1 MPRFVHAAD
10 DNSDFKNHS
19 LFAVFSVTHTTANNS
34 AKSTYCPM
42 TPAVPTDT
50 CAILNRLLRLTEHAR
65 HELNTSATRTLVPRG
80 VCAMLLRTMKIRDP
94 GIILHGQRI
103 GTIARGVAKL
113 LGWEDAQRAELELAA
128 LLHDLGKIGVPES
141 ILRKPGKLS
150 SEEYDFVSLYHH
162 AATSLLQSLHVD
174 VHMISTLSLLHQN
187 FDGAGVEVE
196 GAGATSD
203 LPLGPRIL
211 AVADAYDSLSSP
223 KSYRRGMTHEEV
235 LKILVEQSGS
245 RYDGNVIRT
254 LNRWYE
260 ADGDA
265 LFALGDSF
273 VEPAMP
279 TAMSEDERNEMVVL
293 TQILN
298 ILYQF
303 HSLYDGFFIIDANQN
318 YCVWSAGMKELSPR
332 TLEQVMGRSWQQGDV
347 KLSPITQ
354 TAKQDLDPKEEI
366 IPQVL
371 RNGRAQFASRVCEV
385 EDNRQVSVDVYTMP
399 ITDGPNKITGAV
411 QLFRCKGGVRRQS
424 REYVELK
431 LAATRDA
438 LTGVANRGQLETQL
452 RHLLDD
458 FHNHEGARHLSAIFL
473 DVDKFKKINDTYGH
487 NAGDQVLVDLTRLLQ
502 HETYSG
508 EIIARYGGEEFVV
521 LCPDTDLES
530 AVRRA
535 ERLRDAIQ
543 KSSVGG
549 VSSLNV
555 TSSFGVST
563 AHLGDTV
570 QTLLERADACLYR
583 AKQTGRNR
591 TCWEDQDKGKDV
603 IEEPVAEESES
614 RVTEVNGVLLFSQD
628 IEMSTSLELTAMKLN
643 AFISTAE
650 NIKVTHQEHGHLKLK
665 MGYVG
670 FTRRWG
676 TTPDRQAI
684 EMDIRFETTRESD
697 RDSGKGRTRRRV
709 TVAIVPV
716 GKVPDTATFELR
728 CLQVM
733 MQLRSYLLG
742 S

>member
-1 MPRFVHAAD
+1 
-10 DNSDFKNHS
+10 
-19 LFAVFSVTHTTANNS
+19 
-34 AKSTYCPM
+34 
-42 TPAVPTDT
+42 
-50 CAILNRLLRLTEHAR
+50 
-65 HELNTSATRTLVPRG
+65 
-80 VCAMLLRTMKIRDP
+80 MLLRTMKIRDA
-94 GIILHGQRI
+94 GIIRHGQRI
-103 GTIARGVAKL
+103 GTIARGIASL
-113 LGWEDAQRAELELAA
+113 LGWEPAQQAELELAA

-162 AATSLLQSLHVD
+162 AATSLLQALHVD
-174 VHMISTLSLLHQN
+174 TNLISMLSMLHQN
-187 FDGAGVEVE
+187 FDGAGVEVDGT
-196 GAGATSD
+196 GASQH
-203 LPLGPRIL
+203 LPLAPRIL

-235 LKILVEQSGS
+235 LKILIEQSGS
-245 RYDGNVIRT
+245 RYDGNVVRT

-260 ADGDA
+260 ADGDE
-265 LFALGDSF
+265 LFSLGDPLG
-273 VEPAMP
+273 EPEIP
-279 TAMSEDERNEMVVL
+279 NAMSDDERNEMVVL

-303 HSLYDGFFIIDANQN
+303 HSLYDGFFIVDANQN
-318 YCVWSAGMKELSPR
+318 YCVWSDGMQELSTR
-332 TLEQVMGRSWQQGDV
+332 SLEQIVGRSWQSSDV
-347 KLSPITQ
+347 RLSPITQ
-354 TAKQDLDPKEEI
+354 TSKSESEPKEEI
-366 IPQVL
+366 VPQVL
-371 RNGRAQFASRVCEV
+371 RNGRAVFASRVCEV
-385 EDNRQVSVDVYTMP
+385 DDNRQLSVDVYTMP
-399 ITDGPNKITGAV
+399 ITGGVNKVQGVV

-458 FHNHEGARHLSAIFL
+458 FHNHEGARSLSAIFL
-473 DVDKFKKINDTYGH
+473 DVDKFKNINDTYGH
-487 NAGDQVLVDLTRLLQ
+487 KAGDQVLVDLTRLLQ

-521 LCPDTDLES
+521 LCPDTDLQA

-543 KSSVGG
+543 KSSAGG

-570 QTLLERADACLYR
+570 QTLLERADSCLYR
-583 AKQTGRNR
+583 AKETGRNR
-591 TCWEDQDKGKDV
+591 TCWEDQDKD
-603 IEEPVAEESES
+603 EADADQPVAEESES
-614 RVTEVNGVLLFSQD
+614 RVTEINGVMMFSQD
-628 IEMSTSLELTAMKLN
+628 IDMSTSLELTAMKLN
-643 AFISTAE
+643 AFISTVDD
-650 NIKVTHQEHGHLKLK
+650 IKVTHQEHGHLKLK
-665 MGYVG
+665 MGSVG

-676 TTPDRQAI
+676 TTPERQAI
-684 EMDIRFETTRESD
+684 EMDIRFETMRESD

-709 TVAIVPV
+709 AVAIVPV
-716 GKVPDTATFELR
+716 GKVPDCATFELR

-733 MQLRSYLLG
+733 LQLRSYLLG

>member
-1 MPRFVHAAD
+1 MTQTTSP
-10 DNSDFKNHS
+10 NS
-19 LFAVFSVTHTTANNS
+19 
-34 AKSTYCPM
+34 STVYCPI

-50 CAILNRLLRLTEHAR
+50 CAILNRLLTLSEKARRELTVSTA
-65 HELNTSATRTLVPRG
+65 RTLIPRG
-80 VCAMLLRTMKIRDP
+80 VCAMLLRAMKVRDP
-94 GIILHGQRI
+94 SIIMHGQRI
-103 GTIARGVAKL
+103 GAISRGVATL
-113 LGWEDAQRAELELAA
+113 LGWEDAQRAELELGA
-128 LLHDLGKIGVPES
+128 LLHDLGKIGVPDN
-141 ILRKPGKLS
+141 ILHKPGKLS

-162 AATSLLQSLHVD
+162 AAISLMQALHVD
-174 VHMISTLSLLHQN
+174 VSLVSLLNMLHQN
-187 FDGAGVEVE
+187 FDGAGVESE
-196 GAGATSD
+196 GAGVGQE

-235 LKILVEQSGS
+235 LKILNDQSGS
-245 RYDGNVIRT
+245 RYDGNVVRT

-260 ADGDA
+260 AEGDE
-265 LFALGDSF
+265 LFGLGDPF
-273 VEPAMP
+273 ADPAAP
-279 TAMSEDERNEMVVL
+279 PQMSSEERDEVVVL

-303 HSLYDGFFIIDANQN
+303 HSLYDGFFIVDADMN
-318 YCVWSAGMKELSPR
+318 YCAWSNGMNRLSNR
-332 TLEQVMGRSWQQGDV
+332 SMEQVMSRSWQPNDV
-347 KLSPITQ
+347 CLSPITQ
-354 TAKQDLDPKEEI
+354 TASRDAQPEEEI
-366 IPQVL
+366 VPQVM
-371 RNGRAQFASRVCEV
+371 RNGRASFASRVCEV
-385 EDNRQVSVDVYTMP
+385 GEAQQFSVDVYTMP
-399 ITDGPNKITGAV
+399 IIEGPKSIRGVV

-458 FHNHEGARHLSAIFL
+458 FHNHEGARNLSAIFL
-473 DVDKFKKINDTYGH
+473 DVDKFKNINDTYGH
-487 NAGDQVLVDLTRLLQ
+487 KAGDQVLVDLTRLLQ

-543 KSSVGG
+543 KSSIGG
-549 VSSLNV
+549 VSGLNV

-570 QTLLERADACLYR
+570 QTLLERADSCLYR
-583 AKQTGRNR
+583 AKETGRNR
-591 TCWEDQDKGKDV
+591 TCWEDQDKND
-603 IEEPVAEESES
+603 EAAHQPEAEESET
-614 RVTEVNGVLLFSQD
+614 RVTEVNGVMLFSQD

-643 AFISTAE
+643 AFISTADE
-650 NIKVTHQEHGHLKLK
+650 IKVTHQEHGHMKLR
-665 MGYVG
+665 MGSVG

-676 TTPDRQAI
+676 ATPDRQAI
-684 EMDIRFETTRESD
+684 EMDIRFETTREADSS
-697 RDSGKGRTRRRV
+697 SGKGKTRRRV
-709 TVAIVPV
+709 AVAIAPV
-716 GKVPDTATFELR
+716 GKCPDAATFELR

-733 MQLRSYLLG
+733 LQLRSYLLG